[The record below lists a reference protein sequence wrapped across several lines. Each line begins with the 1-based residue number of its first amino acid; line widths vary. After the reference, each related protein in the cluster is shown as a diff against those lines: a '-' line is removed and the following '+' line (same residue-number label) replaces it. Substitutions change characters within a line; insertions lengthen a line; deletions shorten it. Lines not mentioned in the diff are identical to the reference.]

1 MGKKVNPLAMRP
13 NFKKCQ
19 WFTSNKRHFAS
30 KILEDCMI
38 RKLANEV
45 IGERLFA
52 DLSIE
57 RIGEQT
63 NITLNTHKP
72 GVLVGGKDKK
82 NPLIEVYKKH
92 LNDKIFHGKPFQV
105 SLFEI
110 FKPEINAMIVANN
123 IAEQLELRMSTKS
136 CMKKAMG
143 YFLRSCPNG
152 GIKILCS
159 GRVGGAEIARRE
171 KVQEGKMPLA
181 SIKADVSMAIAVAH
195 TVYGTVSVRV
205 YTYIPKDFT
214 EFKRTSYGDRSRDGD
229 RKFSGNRFP
238 PNRGGG
244 GDRKF
249 SKFPPRSATNEP
261 TGELGKKKSDE
272 ATESTTKIVNKGEA

>member
-1 MGKKVNPLAMRP
+1 MRP

-30 KILEDCMI
+30 KVLEDCMI
-38 RKLANEV
+38 RKLAIEF

-72 GVLVGGKDKK
+72 GAVIGGKDKK
-82 NPLIEVYKKH
+82 VPVIEIYKKQ
-92 LNDKIFHGKPFQV
+92 LNDKVFHGKPFQV
-105 SLFEI
+105 SLSEI
-110 FKPEINAMIVANN
+110 FKPEINPNIVANN

-143 YFLRSCPNG
+143 YFLRSCPTG
-152 GIKILCS
+152 GIKIVCS

-205 YTYIPKDFT
+205 YIYIPKDFV
-214 EFKRTSYGDRSRDGD
+214 EFKKTSYGDRSREGD
-229 RKFSGNRFP
+229 RKFSSNKFGGNKT
-238 PNRGGG
+238 

-249 SKFPPRSATNEP
+249 SKFPPRDLNKENTNKEN
-261 TGELGKKKSDE
+261 TNVSVANEEK
-272 ATESTTKIVNKGEA
+272 TVKGEV